1 MTHELTTA
9 LDQPMPIP
17 EKAKQETFRMID
29 GNFAEALRAKD
40 STIAFDAGIKLI
52 QLSNLSGLALAKM
65 AYLLSTRWDEFEDDE
80 PFIDKAMEL
89 WGKSRT
95 YLERLISIWDK
106 YEQEQMPDVLMDRPI
121 KDQQAIA
128 KMIDQGFEP
137 NKNQWMRLEDAED
150 NSAVLREIR
159 EIKGIAQPTSTR
171 SITLKRSGDLVGYI
185 NDKQLHLGWLNIID
199 QTDEDVL
206 KLINQIV
213 VGGGIKRV

>member
-1 MTHELTTA
+1 MNELTVA

-17 EKAKQETFRMID
+17 ENAKQETFRMVD

-40 STIAFDAGIKLI
+40 STIAFDAGIKFI

-65 AYLLSTRWDEFEDDE
+65 TYLMHTRWAEFDDEE

-106 YEQEQMPDVLMDRPI
+106 YEREQMPEVLMDRPI

-137 NKNQWMRLEDAED
+137 DATQWEKLEDAED

-159 EIKGIAQPTSTR
+159 TIKGVPQPTHTR

-185 NDKQLHLGWLNIID
+185 DDQQLHLGWLNIID
-199 QTDEDVL
+199 QTDENVL

-213 VGGGIKRV
+213 VGGGIKRE

>member
-1 MTHELTTA
+1 MSHELTAA

-17 EKAKQETFRMID
+17 EEAKRETFRMID

-65 AYLLSTRWDEFEDDE
+65 TYLMHTRWAEFDDEE

-106 YEQEQMPDVLMDRPI
+106 YEREQMPEVLMDRPI

-128 KMIDQGFEP
+128 KLLDQGFEVDRE
-137 NKNQWMRLEDAED
+137 QWMKLEDAED

-159 EIKGIAQPTSTR
+159 EIKGIPQPTHTR

-213 VGGGIKRV
+213 IGGGIKRE